1 MFFGE
6 LNFTTE
12 KPTESGYYFVIW
24 NKNEEK
30 LLLWID
36 YTITNGEKRWFWR
49 YTQTDEPRDITFDVH
64 NTEHPQFSERI
75 PTSDE

>member
-36 YTITNGEKRWFWR
+36 YTVTNGEKLWFWR
-49 YTQTDEPRDITFDVH
+49 YTQTDEPIDINFDAH

-75 PTSDE
+75 HTSDE

>member
-6 LNFTTE
+6 IDFTIAR
-12 KPTESGYYFVIW
+12 PTESGYYFVIW

-36 YTITNGEKRWFWR
+36 CITTDGKQHWFWR
-49 YTQTDEPRDITFDVH
+49 YTQTDEPRDIIFDVQ
-64 NTEHPQFSERI
+64 NTEYPQFSERI
-75 PTSDE
+75 PVSGE